1 MQEIEARRDI
11 SIAEHLTCNG
21 VRGRPVQIKTG
32 NFPENWP
39 PRKAV
44 EYSHKAVDPMF
55 KMFNQGSLLNKTATC
70 QSGKMDWE
78 WRPTLD

>member
-1 MQEIEARRDI
+1 MQEIEARGDI

-55 KMFNQGSLLNKTATC
+55 KMFNLGALLNKTATC
-70 QSGKMDWE
+70 QSVW
-78 WRPTLD
+78 